1 MNIYMRELKSGIKS
15 FLIWTISIG
24 ALVAICI
31 FMYPEM
37 EGMMGDVNDIFSSM
51 GAFSAAFGMDRL
63 GLGTLLGFYSVECGT
78 MLTLGAA
85 LYAAMAGTAIVG
97 KEEKGRTAEFLF
109 AMPVSRRRV
118 LSEKLGALMTEMMLF
133 HIVNFLFSIVSIVA
147 IGEEIPVKDLLLLHS
162 SYLFMTIAVASL
174 CFLLSVF
181 NATANT
187 GSGMGLALA
196 MYFINL
202 MANISDKAKALSWVT
217 PFSFTEGADIVLEGK
232 LDGVRIILWM
242 GLSIVA
248 IASGFAYY
256 SRKDLKS

>member
-1 MNIYMRELKSGIKS
+1 
-15 FLIWTISIG
+15 
-24 ALVAICI
+24 
-31 FMYPEM
+31 
-37 EGMMGDVNDIFSSM
+37 
-51 GAFSAAFGMDRL
+51 
-63 GLGTLLGFYSVECGT
+63 

-109 AMPVSRRRV
+109 SMPVSRRRV
-118 LSEKLGALMTEMMLF
+118 LSEKLGALMTEMVLF

-187 GSGMGLALA
+187 GSGMGHV
-196 MYFINL
+196 FHQ
-202 MANISDKAKALSWVT
+202 SH
-217 PFSFTEGADIVLEGK
+217 GK
-232 LDGVRIILWM
+232 HLR
-242 GLSIVA
+242 
-248 IASGFAYY
+248 
-256 SRKDLKS
+256 